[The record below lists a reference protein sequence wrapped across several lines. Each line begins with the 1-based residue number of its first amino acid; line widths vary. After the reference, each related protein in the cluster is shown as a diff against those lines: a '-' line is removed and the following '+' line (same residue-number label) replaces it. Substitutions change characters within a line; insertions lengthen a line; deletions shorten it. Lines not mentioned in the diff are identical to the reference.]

1 MNDLQK
7 GLVHR
12 NLCYAA
18 MKKIKSFCGTKHP
31 TKGQVKKKWN
41 AKRKM
46 QNWIDDDKSVYAR
59 EDLAYKLIRPI
70 NLGVIEANEFRKNL
84 GVENDQSVR
93 IEREIIAIIMKIF
106 AKEKMVRQYKI
117 LNYLTLLICTLLFT
131 N

>member
-1 MNDLQK
+1 M
-7 GLVHR
+7 
-12 NLCYAA
+12 
-18 MKKIKSFCGTKHP
+18 
-31 TKGQVKKKWN
+31 
-41 AKRKM
+41 
-46 QNWIDDDKSVYAR
+46 YAR

-70 NLGVIEANEFRKNL
+70 NLGVIEVNEFRKNL

>member
-1 MNDLQK
+1 M
-7 GLVHR
+7 
-12 NLCYAA
+12 
-18 MKKIKSFCGTKHP
+18 
-31 TKGQVKKKWN
+31 
-41 AKRKM
+41 
-46 QNWIDDDKSVYAR
+46 YAR

-84 GVENDQSVR
+84 GVENDQSVQ

>member
-1 MNDLQK
+1 M
-7 GLVHR
+7 
-12 NLCYAA
+12 
-18 MKKIKSFCGTKHP
+18 
-31 TKGQVKKKWN
+31 
-41 AKRKM
+41 
-46 QNWIDDDKSVYAR
+46 YAR

-70 NLGVIEANEFRKNL
+70 NLGVIEVNEFRKNL

-117 LNYLTLLICTLLFT
+117 LDYLTLLICTLLFT